1 MLKKYMVIL
10 CVVLCVWNGGC
21 ADSELEEIT
30 LETSDSGEVQEE
42 IVRTE
47 IYVFVCGAVRNP
59 GVYAMA
65 AGDRVVEAINAAGG
79 FLDDAA
85 KEAWN
90 QAELLRDEMK
100 IYVPTMEEIKNQSEA
115 GTSKININT
124 ASKEDLMELPG
135 VGESK
140 AEQIISYREK
150 QGLFKCIEDIM
161 SISGIKEGLFE
172 KIKEYIT
179 V

>member
-1 MLKKYMVIL
+1 MLKKFMVIL
-10 CVVLCVWNGGC
+10 CVILCVWNVGC
-21 ADSELEEIT
+21 ADSELEEIA

-59 GVYAMA
+59 GVYAMSE
-65 AGDRVVEAINAAGG
+65 GDRVVEAINAAGG

-90 QAELLRDEMK
+90 QAELLRDEKK
-100 IYVPTMEEIKNQSEA
+100 IYVPTIEELKNQSEV
-115 GTSKININT
+115 GEGKININT
-124 ASKEDLMELPG
+124 ASKEVLMGLPG

-140 AEQIISYREK
+140 AEQIISYRENH
-150 QGLFKCIEDIM
+150 GLFKCIEDIM